1 MRPVLAA
8 KDSIASNVRLRT
20 REKRKMN
27 RTPHIELHR
36 FVRGSCWCL
45 FFCVLLSLPGLLA
58 PSLLA
63 QDPKPPELPAN
74 VLVEQTVAHEVASAN
89 DTSKHMFRARKQS
102 SKGSQTTLYVE
113 TTEAMAG
120 MLIADNDH
128 PLMPERQRAEDGH
141 LQWLIDNPDQLR
153 KKHAREKEDAD
164 RTLRIVKALPDA
176 FLYEYAATE
185 ENAPLVRLNFKPN
198 PNYSP
203 PSREEQVLTGMQ
215 GYLLIDAKAK
225 RLAQIAPT
233 LFKDV
238 TFGWGLLGRLDKGG
252 HFLVKQAEVDD
263 QSWQITEMDLHLTGK
278 ILIFRS
284 FREISDEIFSDFHTV
299 PSDTTFAQGVELLK
313 AERAKLAHASTVQP
327 TPLVSAPH

>member
-1 MRPVLAA
+1 
-8 KDSIASNVRLRT
+8 
-20 REKRKMN
+20 MN
-27 RTPHIELHR
+27 RPLYIEFHR
-36 FVRGSCWCL
+36 FVRRFRSRL
-45 FFCVLLSLPGLLA
+45 FSCVLLSLPGLLA
-58 PSLLA
+58 PGLRA
-63 QDPKPPELPAN
+63 QDPKPPEVPAH
-74 VLVEQTVAHEVASAN
+74 VLVEQTVAHEVAASN
-89 DTSKHMFRARKQS
+89 DTSKHMFRAHKQS

-120 MLIADNDH
+120 MLIADNDR
-128 PLMPERQRAEDGH
+128 PLTPERQQAEDGH
-141 LQWLIDNPDQLR
+141 LQWLMDNPDQLR

-176 FLYEYAATE
+176 FLYEYAGAE

-225 RLAQIAPT
+225 RLAQIEAT

-263 QSWQITEMDLHLTGK
+263 QSWEITEMDLHLTGK
-278 ILIFRS
+278 ILMFKS
-284 FREISDEIFSDFHTV
+284 FREISDETFSDFHSV
-299 PSDTTFAQGVELLK
+299 PSNITFAQGVELLK
-313 AERAKLAHASTVQP
+313 ADRAKLAPAGAPQP
-327 TPLVSAPH
+327 AQSEPAPH